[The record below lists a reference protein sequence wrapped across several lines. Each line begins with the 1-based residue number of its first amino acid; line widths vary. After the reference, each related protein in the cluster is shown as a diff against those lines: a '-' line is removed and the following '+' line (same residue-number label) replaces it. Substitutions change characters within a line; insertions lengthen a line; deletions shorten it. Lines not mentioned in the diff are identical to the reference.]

1 MEKNISNCLGTLTHK
16 IREVFRELKLTECLS
31 DVTLLCTDGKLKAH
45 KLVLIGNS
53 PVFKSMLLQSE
64 RDIVVYL
71 RGVSKSEME
80 WALEF
85 MYLGET
91 QLPQDHLETFLNLA
105 KEFKMKGILDN
116 VGTSIGPEGKVT
128 EMKAE
133 MKAEHDKDI
142 EPSEDGSTVNV
153 NIFDSEFSSRQI
165 YLNQPSKALGKKLS
179 NGGSQWVNTNEVNDF
194 RQKFHCDECDYFA
207 LWKDML
213 RKHVD
218 REHKGIRY
226 PCNLCNYQAGSKP
239 NLIDHKA
246 SKHKIN
252 PKFRCKLCDF
262 CTNHVNTKKK
272 HISQHNGD
280 QDIFDCYKNSV
291 KTKVIK

>member
-1 MEKNISNCLGTLTHK
+1 MDGEEYLKLSWNSYSQNFK
-16 IREVFRELKLTECLS
+16 EVFRELKLTECLS

-116 VGTSIGPEGKVT
+116 VGTSIGPERKVT

-133 MKAEHDKDI
+133 VKAEHDKDT

-153 NIFDSEFSSRQI
+153 NINDSEFSSRQI
-165 YLNQPSKALGKKLS
+165 YLDIHETWCHKKRGNQTFSEIRVPCVCCATPLLRAL
-179 NGGSQWVNTNEVNDF
+179 
-194 RQKFHCDECDYFA
+194 
-207 LWKDML
+207 
-213 RKHVD
+213 
-218 REHKGIRY
+218 
-226 PCNLCNYQAGSKP
+226 
-239 NLIDHKA
+239 
-246 SKHKIN
+246 
-252 PKFRCKLCDF
+252 
-262 CTNHVNTKKK
+262 
-272 HISQHNGD
+272 
-280 QDIFDCYKNSV
+280 
-291 KTKVIK
+291 